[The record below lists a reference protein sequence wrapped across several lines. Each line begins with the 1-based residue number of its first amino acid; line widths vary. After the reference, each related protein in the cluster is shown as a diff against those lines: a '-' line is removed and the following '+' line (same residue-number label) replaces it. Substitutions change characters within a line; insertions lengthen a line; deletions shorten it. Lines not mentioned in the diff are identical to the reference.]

1 MTSAQYHVRTM
12 CVQKVFVHSIQWN
25 ICFKIGPNDLI
36 LFSFLMNLEKLV
48 CQMTSKKYFGKVA
61 VGWTAKKKVKVTFYN
76 FFIWANNETLNNT
89 F

>member
-1 MTSAQYHVRTM
+1 
-12 CVQKVFVHSIQWN
+12 
-25 ICFKIGPNDLI
+25 
-36 LFSFLMNLEKLV
+36 
-48 CQMTSKKYFGKVA
+48 MTSKKYFGKVA